1 MGTSRTRLT
10 PYPGHENA
18 GLMAKHL
25 DRETRREQLI
35 QAALQAFGK
44 KGYHAAQVSDII
56 EEANVAR
63 GTFYLY
69 FEGKREIFAD
79 VLSRIFDEIQI
90 LIRNIPYDAFGAIPA
105 QLLGNIRRVTELLFK
120 NPLYIKLIFSDAVG
134 LDSEF
139 DSQLRQFYDKILD
152 YIRRGLRQGQ
162 AMGFVREGNIEVLA
176 LCLLGCMK
184 EVFYQSILGKTLPMS
199 EDIERE
205 IYTFVVNSIVHPGL
219 KDQVSEYLR
228 IAFSS

>member
-1 MGTSRTRLT
+1 
-10 PYPGHENA
+10 
-18 GLMAKHL
+18 MAKHL

-35 QAALQAFGK
+35 QAALKAFGK

-56 EEANVAR
+56 DEANVAR

-79 VLSRIFDEIQI
+79 VLTRIFDEIQA
-90 LIRNIPYDAFGAIPA
+90 LIRNIPYDAFAAIPT
-105 QLLGNIRRVTELLFK
+105 QLLGNIRRVTNLLW
-120 NPLYIKLIFSDAVG
+120 NHPLYIKLVFSDAVG
-134 LDSEF
+134 LDGEF
-139 DSQLRQFYDKILD
+139 DSQLRQFYEKILD

-184 EVFYQSILGKTLPMS
+184 EVFYQSILGKQLPLS
-199 EDIERE
+199 EDVERE

-228 IAFSS
+228 VAFNA